1 MAKHSQQQALE
12 ADQVA
17 REFSATAKIHYHRS
31 SAKDNTTFWLVI
43 LGIIGLPPK
52 KSTVCFALSLPDA
65 MLTRRRLFWWQAKK
79 KSFYR
84 TLTLML
90 VKI

>member
-52 KSTVCFALSLPDA
+52 KS
-65 MLTRRRLFWWQAKK
+65 
-79 KSFYR
+79 
-84 TLTLML
+84 
-90 VKI
+90 